1 MGECRK
7 IRIAWIKR
15 DHLFKRCR
23 IFLSG
28 FGDFLPRS
36 YIEEMMAAATMLL
49 GLLLYGYALA
59 YLAATLANLDVA
71 RVSFLTRIVAM
82 KDFMKVRGITED
94 LKISVSDN

>member
-1 MGECRK
+1 
-7 IRIAWIKR
+7 
-15 DHLFKRCR
+15 
-23 IFLSG
+23 
-28 FGDFLPRS
+28 
-36 YIEEMMAAATMLL
+36 MMAAATMLL

-94 LKISVSDN
+94 LKISVSDK

>member
-1 MGECRK
+1 M
-7 IRIAWIKR
+7 
-15 DHLFKRCR
+15 
-23 IFLSG
+23 SG

-94 LKISVSDN
+94 LKISVSDK